1 MDDTSN
7 ELSNTVKENQES
19 MEVQGQEE
27 ANIQEK
33 VINENNIEN

>member
-7 ELSNTVKENQES
+7 ELSNTVRDKPEN
-19 MEVQGQEE
+19 MEIQGQEE